1 MGRSWVAVE
10 QTLKF
15 LPLARVRNDIVYE
28 PEASRQCHS
37 LREQEEEISMSAR
50 LPPRN
55 DIVSIY
61 VKPPLNKWVNYLL
74 NRCFGPLRR
83 SRYIYI
89 FTLIYNSALALTFV
103 VFFCRIRW
111 VYFTFFHIAS
121 AAAAGSLKS
130 CQLPSHHHKILVQ
143 FSILIFRS
151 IQEVMFDFFLFI
163 LFLFVFA
170 LWCCLFWICFKFCRR
185 NSQQMALRR
194 I

>member
-1 MGRSWVAVE
+1 MAVSHKYWQCHSWVAVS

-111 VYFTFFHIAS
+111 VYFTFFQIAS
-121 AAAAGSLKS
+121 AAFI
-130 CQLPSHHHKILVQ
+130 QLSKL
-143 FSILIFRS
+143 LLGIF
-151 IQEVMFDFFLFI
+151 
-163 LFLFVFA
+163 
-170 LWCCLFWICFKFCRR
+170 FKQVNASDHGFCRNKR
-185 NSQQMALRR
+185 PTFYVFGNGIQYMTNY
-194 I
+194 

>member
-1 MGRSWVAVE
+1 MSLLSPSFCCDNYCLHIKIVLTTMGRSWVAVE

-103 VFFCRIRW
+103 VFNHDCTKAWHVDGHTLLDCEVKEVSNRNIRKGEK
-111 VYFTFFHIAS
+111 FFHIPIAD
-121 AAAAGSLKS
+121 AY
-130 CQLPSHHHKILVQ
+130 LVDMKNESSGGHWDRQ
-143 FSILIFRS
+143 H
-151 IQEVMFDFFLFI
+151 
-163 LFLFVFA
+163 
-170 LWCCLFWICFKFCRR
+170 
-185 NSQQMALRR
+185 
-194 I
+194 

>member
-1 MGRSWVAVE
+1 MHNVNYNPQCKLQFTMGRSWVAVE

-61 VKPPLNKWVNYLL
+61 VKPPLNKWVNYLV

-89 FTLIYNSALALTFV
+89 FTLIFNSALALTFV
-103 VFFCRIRW
+103 VFFCRILTAI
-111 VYFTFFHIAS
+111 V
-121 AAAAGSLKS
+121 
-130 CQLPSHHHKILVQ
+130 LV
-143 FSILIFRS
+143 LECPTGLVAHYGRT
-151 IQEVMFDFFLFI
+151 E
-163 LFLFVFA
+163 
-170 LWCCLFWICFKFCRR
+170 
-185 NSQQMALRR
+185 
-194 I
+194 

>member
-89 FTLIYNSALALTFV
+89 FTLIYNSALALTFI
-103 VFFCRIRW
+103 VFFCWIHW
-111 VYFTFFHIAS
+111 VYFPFIHFT
-121 AAAAGSLKS
+121 GSR
-130 CQLPSHHHKILVQ
+130 LPKKLSVAITSPQ
-143 FSILIFRS
+143 DIGSIFYFDISFNTRSNVWFLLIH
-151 IQEVMFDFFLFI
+151 FI
-163 LFLFVFA
+163 SFCVCTLMLFV
-170 LWCCLFWICFKFCRR
+170 LNLFQVLAPK
-185 NSQQMALRR
+185 
-194 I
+194 

>member
-1 MGRSWVAVE
+1 MHHFLLNFANLWLISFSLYTATGYISLSFANVWFKKFLPMGRSWVAVE

-74 NRCFGPLRR
+74 NRCFGPLRK

-89 FTLIYNSALALTFV
+89 FTLIYNSASALTFV
-103 VFFCRIRW
+103 AFFCQICW
-111 VYFTFFHIAS
+111 VYFTFFHI
-121 AAAAGSLKS
+121 L
-130 CQLPSHHHKILVQ
+130 
-143 FSILIFRS
+143 
-151 IQEVMFDFFLFI
+151 
-163 LFLFVFA
+163 
-170 LWCCLFWICFKFCRR
+170 
-185 NSQQMALRR
+185 
-194 I
+194 

>member
-1 MGRSWVAVE
+1 MNKKFLFGGYTHRGLIIEESTIQTSAAQFASKEDLFWIMGRSWVAVE

-37 LREQEEEISMSAR
+37 LQEQEEEISMSAR

-61 VKPPLNKWVNYLL
+61 VKPPLNKQM

-89 FTLIYNSALALTFV
+89 QVIF
-103 VFFCRIRW
+103 
-111 VYFTFFHIAS
+111 
-121 AAAAGSLKS
+121 LK
-130 CQLPSHHHKILVQ
+130 
-143 FSILIFRS
+143 
-151 IQEVMFDFFLFI
+151 
-163 LFLFVFA
+163 
-170 LWCCLFWICFKFCRR
+170 CFGC
-185 NSQQMALRR
+185 NCHVTT